1 MRFKSSVLI
10 FTLTLLGFVALAVPG
25 SSAQEAKQPSIDE
38 VIRRFATAESE
49 NKLART
55 NYTFTQDVHL
65 MTVGEGGSITGQF
78 KRVSDIVL
86 DDKGNRIEKI
96 SYFPPTTLYGITITK
111 EDLYDLAN
119 VQPFGLTIEDLPKY
133 QVTYSGKEKVDELN
147 TYVFTVKPKKIQK
160 GERYFD
166 GRIWVDDQDLQI
178 VKLVGQA
185 VPEDNNNQYPKFE
198 SYRENI
204 DEKYWFPT
212 YIAVDDVLEFKN
224 NSTRIKGV
232 IKITKYKK
240 FSTGIRIADDDA
252 GEEAKEDKKGEKVK
266 KPDPPVV
273 KKPDG
278 N

>member
-1 MRFKSSVLI
+1 MRVKTPVLI
-10 FTLTLLGFVALAVPG
+10 FTLLLVVCVALAAPN
-25 SSAQEAKQPSIDE
+25 SSAQEAKPPSIDE

-65 MTVGEGGSITGQF
+65 VTVGEGGSITGQF

-96 SYFPPTTLYGITITK
+96 SYFPPTTLTVTITK

-133 QVTYSGKEKVDELN
+133 QVTYTGKEKIDELS
-147 TYVFTVKPKKIQK
+147 TYVFTVKPKKFQK

-185 VPEDNNNQYPKFE
+185 VPEDDNNQYPKFE

-224 NSTRIKGV
+224 QSVRIKGT

-240 FSTGIRIADDDA
+240 FSTGIRIADDDQ
-252 GEEAKEDKKGEKVK
+252 GEEAKEGKKGEKVK